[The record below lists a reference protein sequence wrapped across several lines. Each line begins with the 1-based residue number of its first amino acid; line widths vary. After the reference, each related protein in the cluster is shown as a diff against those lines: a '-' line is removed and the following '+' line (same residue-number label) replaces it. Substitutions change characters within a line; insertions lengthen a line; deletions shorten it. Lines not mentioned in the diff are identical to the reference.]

1 MKSKKENGTENE
13 LNNKEKVN
21 NEKINN
27 QIEEP
32 ETDIEQEKEESINK
46 LAELEKQKKEKEKK
60 IKDLQDSLLRKVA
73 EFENYKRRT
82 ENDQF
87 NLIKYAA
94 ESFIL
99 KVLPIYDDL
108 KRSVNH
114 LSEETNFSSI
124 KEGLELIL
132 NKFTKTL
139 EEQGIKKI
147 ETLGKEFNVEF
158 HEALLQQPS
167 NEFPDH
173 TVIQEVEA
181 GYLYKDKVI
190 RHAKVI
196 VSQNLVNDSNKQN
209 ENQE

>member
-46 LAELEKQKKEKEKK
+46 LAELEQQVNEQEKK

>member
-46 LAELEKQKKEKEKK
+46 LAELEQQVNEQEKK

-139 EEQGIKKI
+139 EEQGIKEI
-147 ETLGKEFNVEF
+147 ETIGKEFNVEF

>member
-1 MKSKKENGTENE
+1 MKSKKENAIENK
-13 LNNKEKVN
+13 LNNEEKLNDEKV
-21 NEKINN
+21 NN

-32 ETDIEQEKEESINK
+32 ETIIEQEKEESINK
-46 LAELEKQKKEKEKK
+46 LSELEQQINEREKK
-60 IKDLQDSLLRKVA
+60 IKDLQDSFLRKVA

-139 EEQGIKKI
+139 EEQGIKQI
-147 ETLGKEFNVEF
+147 EAVGKEFNVEF

-196 VSQNLVNDSNKQN
+196 VSQNLVNESDHQN
-209 ENQE
+209 ENQG